1 MLKNQDKYPDFKIA
15 LGNEIYLVNERKHPQ
30 KYFHF
35 ILLAKDEIGNRQL
48 RELSSIAW
56 YNIYKTGKMERVPT
70 LKSDL
75 YRIVKEN
82 PGHLIGTDRKSVV

>member
-1 MLKNQDKYPDFKIA
+1 M
-15 LGNEIYLVNERKHPQ
+15 NENIHKSIFTLV
-30 KYFHF
+30 
-35 ILLAKDEIGNRQL
+35 LLAKDEIGNRQL

-75 YRIVKEN
+75 YRIC
-82 PGHLIGTDRKSVV
+82 

>member
-1 MLKNQDKYPDFKIA
+1 MDVKNQDKYPDFKIA

-56 YNIYKTGKMERVPT
+56 YNIYKTG
-70 LKSDL
+70 
-75 YRIVKEN
+75 
-82 PGHLIGTDRKSVV
+82 